1 MNRVVTIQDISSI
14 GKCSL
19 TVALPLISAMGI
31 ECVVL
36 PTAVLSTHTAFE
48 GVVFRDLT
56 DDLQKTADH
65 WKSQQ
70 IHFDAI
76 YSGYLGSIQQIDIVA
91 KFIDDFSDRGAISIV
106 DPCMA
111 DNGTLYKGFTEEF
124 ASRMSE
130 LCSKANIITP
140 NLTEAHFL
148 LNLPY
153 KNKGYDE
160 DYIKDITIRLAALG
174 SQKVVLKG
182 IEFSEDQ
189 KSVKGT
195 KDKIGILCYD
205 SLSGKFNWYF
215 HKKMPQS
222 FHGTG
227 DIFAS
232 VLTGSIMN
240 GIPLDNAASLAAD
253 FVAQSIRATLS
264 HPDYNWYGVD
274 FETCI
279 PYLLKRLD
287 FKHGS

>member
-1 MNRVVTIQDISSI
+1 MNRIVTIQDISSL

-19 TVALPLISAMGI
+19 TVALPLISAMGV
-31 ECVVL
+31 ECAVL

-48 GVVFRDLT
+48 GFTFRDLT
-56 DDLQKTADH
+56 QDLQKTADH
-65 WKSQQ
+65 WKNQQ
-70 IHFDAI
+70 IHFDAV
-76 YSGYLGSIQQIDIVA
+76 YTGYLGSIQQIDIVA
-91 KFIDDFSDRGAISIV
+91 KFIDDFGDHGALAVV

-111 DNGTLYKGFTEEF
+111 DNGALYKGFTTDF
-124 ASRMSE
+124 AARMAG
-130 LCSKANIITP
+130 LCGKANIITP

-153 KNKGYDE
+153 KGSNYDE
-160 DYIKDITIRLAALG
+160 DYIKDLAVRLAALG

-195 KDKIGILCYD
+195 KEKIGILCYD
-205 SLSGKFNWYF
+205 SVTEKFTWYF
-215 HKKMPQS
+215 HKKMPQN

-232 VLTGSIMN
+232 VLTGGIMT
-240 GIPLDNAASLAAD
+240 GLPLESAVSLAAD
-253 FVAQSIRATLS
+253 FVAQSIKATLS

-279 PYLLKRLD
+279 PYLIHRLE
-287 FKHGS
+287 KK

>member
-1 MNRVVTIQDISSI
+1 MNRIVTIQDISSL

-31 ECVVL
+31 ECAVL

-48 GVVFRDLT
+48 GFTFRDLT
-56 DDLQKTADH
+56 EDLQKTADH
-65 WKSQQ
+65 WKANQ
-70 IHFDAI
+70 IGFDAI
-76 YSGYLGSIQQIDIVA
+76 YTGYLGSIQQIDIVS
-91 KFIDDFSDRGAISIV
+91 KFIDDFSDKGAVSIV
-106 DPCMA
+106 DPCMG
-111 DNGTLYKGFTEEF
+111 DNGTLYKGFTETF
-124 ASRMSE
+124 AARMAE
-130 LCSKANIITP
+130 LCGKANIITP

-153 KNKGYDE
+153 KEKGYDE
-160 DYIKDITIRLAALG
+160 NYIRDIAVRLAALG
-174 SQKVVLKG
+174 PGKVVLKG
-182 IEFSEDQ
+182 IEFPEDQ

-205 SLSGKFNWYF
+205 SMSEKFSWYF
-215 HKKMPQS
+215 HKKMPQN

-232 VLTGSIMN
+232 VLTGCIMK
-240 GIPLDNAASLAAD
+240 GLPLENASTVAAD
-253 FVAQSIRATLS
+253 FVAQCIKATLS

-279 PYLLKRLD
+279 PYLLKRINLE
-287 FKHGS
+287 